1 MDLAGPTDEVVPSLP
16 YDWAGAVDRC
26 GSWAGSLDRQTPK
39 NRYGAIVKWLR
50 RLPLKQQSVGSN
62 PRGVT
67 IEFAVISSQN
77 RLKLGDGNAAR

>member
-16 YDWAGAVDRC
+16 YDWAGAVDGC

-67 IEFAVISSQN
+67 NGE
-77 RLKLGDGNAAR
+77 RLSTSRRHP